1 MALSLGLVGLPNSGK
16 TTLFNALTRASANVA
31 SYPFTTIEPN
41 VGVVPVPDRRLDE
54 IARIVRPE
62 RVVPTT
68 VEFVDIAG
76 LVEGA
81 SHGEGLGNQFLGHI
95 RNVDAIVMVLRAFA
109 DQDVAHVYGT
119 IDPVRDVQTL
129 TIELALAD
137 MATVDRRIERIRQAA
152 RSGDKNLQRELAVL
166 EMVQGQLAAGLPVRR
181 LPLDPSDVAL
191 VQALNLLTV
200 KPLLFAVNV
209 AEDDLAE
216 AVSDGGAGS
225 TVVQW
230 LSGVK
235 DVARAERAAMTV
247 VSAKLECE
255 LAGLSAEDAREYLA
269 TLGVA
274 EAGLVRLIQA
284 SYRLLGLV
292 TFFTTTGGKEVRAW
306 TVVEG
311 TRVPEAAGK
320 IHSDMERGFIRA
332 EVVSYEDLVSA
343 GSVQAARDRGLLRV
357 EGREYVVRDG
367 DVIHIRF
374 NVTQVA
380 KGS

>member
-16 TTLFNALTRASANVA
+16 TTLFNALTRAGAQVA

-41 VGVVPVPDRRLDE
+41 VGVVPVPDRRLDD
-54 IARIVRPE
+54 IARIVKPE

-95 RNVDAIVMVLRAFA
+95 RNVDAIVLVLRAFA

-119 IDPVRDVQTL
+119 IDPVRDAQTL

-137 MATVDRRIERIRQAA
+137 MATVERRMDRIRQAA
-152 RSGDKNLQRELAVL
+152 RSGDKQFQHELDVL
-166 EMVQGQLAAGLPVRR
+166 ETVHGQLANGLPIRR
-181 LPLDPSDVAL
+181 LPLNPADVAL

-200 KPLLFAVNV
+200 KPLLYAVNV
-209 AEDDLAE
+209 AEDDLADVTSGNGL
-216 AVSDGGAGS
+216 ASSAR
-225 TVVQW
+225 QW
-230 LSGVK
+230 LSGIRG
-235 DVARAERAAMTV
+235 VAKAEKAEVVV

-255 LAGLSAEDAREYLA
+255 LADLSDEEAVEYLA
-269 TLGVA
+269 TLGVQ
-274 EAGLVRLIQA
+274 EAGLVQLIHA
-284 SYRLLGLV
+284 SYRLLNLV

-306 TVVEG
+306 TVVNG
-311 TRVPEAAGK
+311 TKVPEAAGK
-320 IHSDMERGFIRA
+320 IHSDMEKGFIRA
-332 EVVSYEDLVSA
+332 EVVSYQDLMGA
-343 GSVQAARDRGLLRV
+343 GSFQEARDRGLLRI
-357 EGREYVVRDG
+357 EGREYVVQDG

-374 NVTQVA
+374 NVGA
-380 KGS
+380 KPS